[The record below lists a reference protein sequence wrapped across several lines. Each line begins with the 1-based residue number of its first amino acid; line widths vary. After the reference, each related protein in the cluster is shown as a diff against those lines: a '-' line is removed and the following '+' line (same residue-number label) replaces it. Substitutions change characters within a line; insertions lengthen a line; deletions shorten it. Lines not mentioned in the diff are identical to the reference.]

1 MELAIFWIFAL
12 LTLAFGVATVA
23 LRNPINS
30 AMSLVVC
37 FISMAALF
45 VTLNAYFIA
54 VIQVLVY
61 AGAMMVLFLFIIM
74 LLNLHTTAQRTV
86 SPVMWGGAALVGMGF
101 VGVLVRV
108 LAAAPS
114 VFGIVK
120 PEMVEDAGNDVAGVG
135 KTLFHNFN
143 LPFQIIAVL
152 LLVATV
158 GVVML
163 AKKDSKI
170 S

>member
-12 LTLAFGVATVA
+12 LTLAFGVATVVF
-23 LRNPINS
+23 RNPVNS

-37 FISMAALF
+37 FISLAALY
-45 VTLNAYFIA
+45 VMLDAYFIA
-54 VIQVLVY
+54 VVQVLVY

-74 LLNLHTTAQRTV
+74 LLNLRASAQRTV
-86 SPVMWGGAALVGMGF
+86 SPIMWGGAALVGMGF

-108 LAAAPS
+108 MQADPSFAA
-114 VFGIVK
+114 VK
-120 PEMVEDAGNDVAGVG
+120 PSMENSGQDVAGIG
-135 KTLFHNFN
+135 FTLFHNFS

-158 GVVML
+158 GVVLL
-163 AKKDSKI
+163 AKRDTKDS
-170 S
+170 

>member
-12 LTLAFGVATVA
+12 LTLAFGVATIA
-23 LRNPINS
+23 FRNPVNS

-54 VIQVLVY
+54 VVQVLVY

-74 LLNLHTTAQRTV
+74 LLNLRASPQRTV

-101 VGVLVRV
+101 VGLLVRV
-108 LAAAPS
+108 LNADKE
-114 VFGIVK
+114 VFGATK
-120 PEMVEDAGNDVAGVG
+120 PPIDDAGQDVQMIGL
-135 KTLFHNFN
+135 TLFHNFN
-143 LPFQIIAVL
+143 LPFQIVAVL

-158 GVVML
+158 GVVLL
-163 AKKDSKI
+163 AKRDSKN